1 MRLNKSENG
10 AMTLA
15 VDTAITFMEFSEYT
29 PAALPPSCK
38 KTERD
43 HALIMLRS
51 LRSKLLRSAA
61 EPANN
66 SPTQE

>member
-1 MRLNKSENG
+1 
-10 AMTLA
+10 MTLF

-51 LRSKLLRSAA
+51 LRSKLLRSFLL
-61 EPANN
+61 
-66 SPTQE
+66 SR